1 MLVMKK
7 LLLVV
12 FYLRGGKM
20 AVKRLKDKVIN
31 VRATDISKLILEG
44 LAQELG
50 VSQADVVEMALKLL
64 NEKIKNDKK

>member
-1 MLVMKK
+1 
-7 LLLVV
+7 
-12 FYLRGGKM
+12 M

-64 NEKIKNDKK
+64 NENIKNNKK